1 MDFITTFVK
10 TYLMKEVKEI
20 KSIVSKFEVVSKG
33 GAIKPAEL
41 LPSKQSTLNSTRAK
55 FHPMT
60 DETIPYRDLMSAEAK
75 KKSLHRIIRKLDVKN
90 SLRYQRTPQ
99 DTYCNVYS
107 FDYCYFAKVY
117 LPTVWWT
124 DESIEMMQNGEV
136 VQAIF
141 NKTVKPIYSS
151 AIHDWFENW
160 GDCFG
165 WKKMTSLTEIQK
177 KVTDEGGVGIICAK
191 RKIVGLSGHIVPIVP
206 ETEKKKAF
214 RENDEVIYPLQS
226 QAGKLNYNYFV
237 RKRRDWWNH
246 SRYSSFVLYYH
257 E

>member
-1 MDFITTFVK
+1 
-10 TYLMKEVKEI
+10 MKEVKEI

-55 FHPMT
+55 CHPMT
-60 DETIPYRDLMSAEAK
+60 DETSPFRDLMSVEAK
-75 KKSLHRIIRKLDVKN
+75 KESLHRIIRKLDVKN

-165 WKKMTSLTEIQK
+165 WKKMTNLTEIQK
-177 KVTDEGGVGIICAK
+177 KVTDEGGVGII
-191 RKIVGLSGHIVPIVP
+191 
-206 ETEKKKAF
+206 
-214 RENDEVIYPLQS
+214 
-226 QAGKLNYNYFV
+226 
-237 RKRRDWWNH
+237 
-246 SRYSSFVLYYH
+246 
-257 E
+257 